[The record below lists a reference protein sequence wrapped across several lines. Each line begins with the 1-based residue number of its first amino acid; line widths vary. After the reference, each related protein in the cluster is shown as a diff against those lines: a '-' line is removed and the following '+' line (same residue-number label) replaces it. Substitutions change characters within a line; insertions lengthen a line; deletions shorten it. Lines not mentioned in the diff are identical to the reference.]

1 MDSKP
6 KSIRQPSSNQHRQIA
21 PLQYFTGATFMVE
34 KQQLT
39 ESEVHSDN
47 AITSAQEQSCKL
59 AVSSWQSFEGANK
72 KEIAER
78 VEMHE
83 IYCSLIGH
91 PIPRLQEQLEKIMRD
106 KAIDS
111 SPSALA
117 EPN

>member
-1 MDSKP
+1 
-6 KSIRQPSSNQHRQIA
+6 
-21 PLQYFTGATFMVE
+21 MVE